1 MAFSMNDIKRKKS
14 NQQNDIKF
22 SCYYITH
29 NDILTENVKLA
40 MLKYC
45 EFRFKS
51 RNRGKFGVDE
61 VKQMVQELLEKIIRQ
76 PYNSIGIKQVKF
88 NEMEIIFQIKQAI
101 KHGATYNIYFEGWD
115 YIDSDKLDKADY
127 NFIKNKHSLKK
138 EEVEDYLKDLVI

>member
-1 MAFSMNDIKRKKS
+1 MNDIKRKKS

-22 SCYYITH
+22 CCYYITH

-115 YIDSDKLDKADY
+115 YIDSDKLDEADY